1 MAEAARAAAVRI
13 KICGLTRAAD
23 ALAAA
28 RLGAH
33 ALGFNFWPRSRR
45 YLPPAEAG
53 AIVRALP
60 AGILAVG
67 VFVNP
72 TRAELLEAIAAS
84 GVGMV
89 QLHGDEPPE
98 LCAGLPVPVLKA
110 IRVADA
116 RSLDALAAYAA
127 PGLAGFLLDSASP
140 GFGGSGAAF
149 DWALAA
155 AAAATH
161 PIWLAGGLH
170 PGNVAAAIRAV
181 RPCAVDVASGVESAP
196 GVKDLARVEAFV
208 RGARGA
214 EA

>member
-98 LCAGLPVPVLKA
+98 RCAGLPVPVLKA

-116 RSLDALAAYAA
+116 RSLDALPAYAA
-127 PGLAGFLLDSASP
+127 AGLAGFLLDAPSP
-140 GFGGSGAAF
+140 GYGGSGAGF

-155 AAAATH
+155 PAAAAH
-161 PIWLAGGLH
+161 PVWLAGGLH

-181 RPCAVDVASGVESAP
+181 RPCAVDVASGVEAAP
-196 GVKDLARVEAFV
+196 GLKDEEKMASFIRAVQEAM
-208 RGARGA
+208 
-214 EA
+214 